1 MLYAFG
7 FDRIGVVV
15 SDLYFLDPSPGE
27 GQEGAERGVRL
38 EVRMLDPGEPI
49 GSIYAARPITVDRP
63 IWRGDLLES
72 VAGPPGSF
80 DRTHHHPAFDGWEP
94 GRRVFVPELS
104 ADPLTWVAARLSD
117 LDGLLTEAGVD
128 PGDVGADDAAGLRAA
143 VARHRRGDRPPPAR
157 RPRRRARPGARG
169 RAGAQRPG
177 QLVVAGRLFTRREPR

>member
-38 EVRMLDPGEPI
+38 EVRMLDPGEPM

-94 GRRVFVPELS
+94 GRRVFVQELS

-117 LDGLLTEAGVD
+117 LDGLLAEAGVD
-128 PGDVGADDAAGLRAA
+128 PGDVGADDAAGLRDAVPDIVAA
-143 VARHRRGDRPPPAR
+143 VDRLLRGV
-157 RPRRRARPGARG
+157 
-169 RAGAQRPG
+169 RAGELARAPG
-177 QLVVAGRLFTRREPR
+177 DELALSARVSWL